1 MKKVLLKI
9 DGMTCSACSSG
20 LEKYLNKQDGIK
32 TAAVNLVM
40 NNANIEYDEKKLT
53 LEQVEK
59 FVEKAGFTSLGIDNF
74 EKEEKKKSNEKY
86 KLIEISVIS
95 ILILYISM
103 SHMVGLPVI
112 PFLNMMTHPI
122 NYAISLL
129 ILTTIVIL
137 FGKDII
143 KNGYKNLI
151 HKTPNMDTLVM
162 IGVLASYVYSIYGT
176 IRILQGHTMYVE
188 KLYYESA
195 AIVIFFIKIGKF
207 VENKNKDKTKEALQ
221 ELMTITPNNATIIR
235 EGKEVV
241 VTLDEIQKGDIVI
254 CKPGEKIAVDGEIID
269 GVTHINEAFITGESK
284 PAKREIGSKVIAGSI
299 NYEGTIKYKAE
310 KIGKES
316 TVSEIVRLVANAT
329 ATKAPIAKIADKI
342 SGYFVPVVLVISII
356 AFVLWLII
364 SKDIALAIN
373 IFVSILVVACPCSL
387 GLATPLAIVIASG
400 NASRKGI
407 LVKTSEALENFHKA
421 KTICFD
427 KTGTLTKGTL
437 SISKIYN
444 YSNLEEKE
452 LLKNIASIEK
462 KSEHPI
468 ARAIVNKVVE
478 EKIEFEDLKEFK
490 AIAGFG
496 VEAIMQNDDKYLIGN
511 RKLMTENGVII
522 PNEQDEQQ
530 LVNDGNS
537 ILFVSL
543 NNKLVALIGVKDIL
557 KDNIENVIKELKDK
571 NINVVMLTGDNEK
584 TAEIVAKQIG
594 IEKVISNVTPKE
606 KAKKIKELKK
616 DGIVIMCGD
625 GINDSI
631 SLVTADIGV
640 SISSGTDIAMDSAS
654 VILMNDNIEKIN
666 ELIEIS
672 EKTIKN
678 IKQNLFW
685 AFFYNAICI
694 PVAAGVFITLTGWQM
709 SPMLGAAAMSLSSFF
724 VCMNALR
731 LNTFSM
737 HDASKDIKR
746 KKKEKKTMEKTL
758 EITGMM
764 CGHCEM
770 AVKKALEAV
779 DGVKSA
785 DVSHEKGTA
794 VVTLSK
800 EVSNDV
806 LKKTVEDKDYTVTSI
821 K

>member
-32 TAAVNLVM
+32 TAVVNLVM

-86 KLIEISVIS
+86 KLIGISVIS

-112 PFLNMMTHPI
+112 PFLNMITHPI

-207 VENKNKDKTKEALQ
+207 VESKNKDKTKEALQ

-235 EGKEVV
+235 EEKEVV

-284 PAKREIGSKVIAGSI
+284 PAKKEIGSKVIAGSI

-356 AFVLWLII
+356 SFVLWLII

-468 ARAIVNKVVE
+468 ARAIVNKAIE

-496 VEAIMQNDDKYLIGN
+496 VEAIMKNDDKYLIGN

-594 IEKVISNVTPKE
+594 IEKVIPNVTPKE
-606 KAKKIKELKK
+606 KAEKIKELKK

-672 EKTIKN
+672 ARTIKN

-685 AFFYNAICI
+685 AFFYNICMI
-694 PVAAGVFITLTGWQM
+694 PIACGILEPIGIEMNPMVAAFAMTISSLTVV
-709 SPMLGAAAMSLSSFF
+709 L
-724 VCMNALR
+724 NALR
-731 LNTFSM
+731 L
-737 HDASKDIKR
+737 
-746 KKKEKKTMEKTL
+746 KK
-758 EITGMM
+758 
-764 CGHCEM
+764 
-770 AVKKALEAV
+770 
-779 DGVKSA
+779 
-785 DVSHEKGTA
+785 
-794 VVTLSK
+794 
-800 EVSNDV
+800 
-806 LKKTVEDKDYTVTSI
+806 
-821 K
+821 

>member
-32 TAAVNLVM
+32 IATVNLVM
-40 NNANIEYDEKKLT
+40 NNANIEYDDKKLT

-59 FVEKAGFTSLGIDNF
+59 FVEKAGFASLGIDNF

-86 KLIEISVIS
+86 KLIWISVIS
-95 ILILYISM
+95 IVILYISM

-129 ILTTIVIL
+129 VLTTIVL
-137 FGKDII
+137 FFGKDII

-162 IGVLASYVYSIYGT
+162 IGVLASYIYSIYGT
-176 IRILQGHTMYVE
+176 IRILQGHTVYVE

-235 EGKEVV
+235 EGKEEV

-254 CKPGEKIAVDGEIID
+254 CKPGEKIAVDGEIVEGI
-269 GVTHINEAFITGESK
+269 THINEAFITGESK
-284 PAKREIGSKVIAGSI
+284 PAKKEVGSKVIAGSI

-329 ATKAPIAKIADKI
+329 STKAPIAKIADKI
-342 SGYFVPVVLVISII
+342 SGYFVPVVLVISVI
-356 AFVLWLII
+356 AFLIWLII
-364 SKDIALAIN
+364 SKDITLAIN

-468 ARAIVNKVVE
+468 ARAIVNKADE
-478 EKIEFEDLKEFK
+478 EKIELEDLKEFK

-496 VEAIMQNDDKYLIGN
+496 VEATMQNDDKYLIGN

-522 PNEQDEQQ
+522 PNEQDEIE
-530 LVNDGNS
+530 LVNEGNS
-537 ILFVSL
+537 ILFVSI

-594 IEKVISNVTPKE
+594 IDKVVSNVTPKE
-606 KAKKIKELKK
+606 KAEKIKEFKK

-666 ELIEIS
+666 ELIDIS
-672 EKTIKN
+672 TKTIRN

-685 AFFYNAICI
+685 AFFYNICMI
-694 PVAAGVFITLTGWQM
+694 PIACGILEPIGIEMNPMIAAFAMTISSLTVV
-709 SPMLGAAAMSLSSFF
+709 L
-724 VCMNALR
+724 NALR
-731 LNTFSM
+731 L
-737 HDASKDIKR
+737 
-746 KKKEKKTMEKTL
+746 KK
-758 EITGMM
+758 
-764 CGHCEM
+764 
-770 AVKKALEAV
+770 
-779 DGVKSA
+779 
-785 DVSHEKGTA
+785 
-794 VVTLSK
+794 
-800 EVSNDV
+800 
-806 LKKTVEDKDYTVTSI
+806 
-821 K
+821 